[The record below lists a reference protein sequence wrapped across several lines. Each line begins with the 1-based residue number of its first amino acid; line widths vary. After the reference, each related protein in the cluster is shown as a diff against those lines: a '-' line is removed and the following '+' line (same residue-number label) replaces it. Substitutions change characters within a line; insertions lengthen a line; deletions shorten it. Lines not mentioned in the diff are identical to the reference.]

1 MDTVIT
7 LTLFRKTVRASAWAV
22 LLVDLFVL
30 VVWAA
35 SGGGSFWPIWV
46 WLPTGLAV
54 ASAWW
59 AGAATSGYARQA
71 GEAVLVSLF
80 LVGVWAA
87 GGRGSFWPVWPIAVI
102 ALVFGLEAVTRRKKD
117 EARVEELTHSRAGA
131 VEAAE
136 SQLRRI
142 ERDLHD
148 GAQARLVALGMNI
161 GMAEQQLAKDPEKAQ
176 EHLAEARAAAAAALQ
191 ELRDLA
197 RGIHPPILADRG
209 LDAAIR
215 ALTAHAGVPVSVDV
229 ELAERPPETVETAAY
244 FVAAEGLANALKHAR
259 ASRIDIDVH
268 EREDAI
274 VVRVLDDGSGGAAE
288 DGGGLH
294 GLRQRIEALDGSLRI
309 ASPEGGPTVIE
320 AVLPCAR

>member
-35 SGGGSFWPIWV
+35 SGAGSFWPVWV

-59 AGAATSGYARQA
+59 TGRAPSRFAKQA
-71 GEAVLVSLF
+71 GEAALFSLF
-80 LVGVWAA
+80 LIGVWAA
-87 GGRGSFWPVWPIAVI
+87 AGRGSFWPVWPIAVL
-102 ALVFGLEAVTRRKKD
+102 ALVFGLQALKRGKKD
-117 EARVEELTHSRAGA
+117 EARVEELTQTRAGA

-136 SQLRRI
+136 TQLRRI

-161 GMAEQQLAKDPEKAQ
+161 GMAEQQLEKDPEKAQ
-176 EHLAEARAAAAAALQ
+176 EHLAEARKAAGAALQ

-197 RGIHPPILADRG
+197 R
-209 LDAAIR
+209 
-215 ALTAHAGVPVSVDV
+215 
-229 ELAERPPETVETAAY
+229 
-244 FVAAEGLANALKHAR
+244 
-259 ASRIDIDVH
+259 
-268 EREDAI
+268 
-274 VVRVLDDGSGGAAE
+274 
-288 DGGGLH
+288 
-294 GLRQRIEALDGSLRI
+294 
-309 ASPEGGPTVIE
+309 
-320 AVLPCAR
+320 

>member
-1 MDTVIT
+1 MDSVIT
-7 LTLFRKTVRASAWAV
+7 LTLFRKTVRASAWAL

-46 WLPTGLAV
+46 WLPTALAV

-59 AGAATSGYARQA
+59 AGEAKSRWARRV
-71 GEAVLVSLF
+71 GEAVLLSLF
-80 LVGVWAA
+80 LIGVWAA
-87 GGRGSFWPVWPIAVI
+87 AGRGSFWPVWPIAVI
-102 ALVFGLEAVTRRKKD
+102 ALALGLEAITRGKKD
-117 EARVEELTHSRAGA
+117 EARVEELTQTRAGA

-136 SQLRRI
+136 TQLRRI

-148 GAQARLVALGMNI
+148 GAQARLVALGMNL
-161 GMAEQQLAKDPEKAQ
+161 GLAEQQLEKDPQQAQ
-176 EHLAEARAAAAAALQ
+176 EHLAEARKAAGAALQ

-215 ALTAHAGVPVSVDV
+215 TLAAHAAVPVSVDV
-229 ELAERPPETVETAAY
+229 ELAERPPAAVETAAY
-244 FVAAEGLANALKHAR
+244 FVAAEGLANALKHAQ

-268 EREDAI
+268 KRDDAI
-274 VVRVLDDGSGGAAE
+274 VVRVLDDGRGGVSEA
-288 DGGGLH
+288 GGGLH
-294 GLRQRIEALDGSLRI
+294 GLRQRVEALDGSLRI

-320 AVLPCAR
+320 AVLPCAP

>member
-1 MDTVIT
+1 MDSVIT
-7 LTLFRKTVRASAWAV
+7 LTLFRRTVRASAWAL

-46 WLPTGLAV
+46 WLPTGLAI

-59 AGAATSGYARQA
+59 AGEAPNRWSRRI
-71 GEAVLVSLF
+71 GEAVLLSLF
-80 LVGVWAA
+80 LIGIWAA
-87 GGRGSFWPVWPIAVI
+87 SGRGSFWPVWPIAVI
-102 ALVFGLEAVTRRKKD
+102 ALVLGLEAITRDRKQD
-117 EARVEELTHSRAGA
+117 ARVEELTQSRAGA

-136 SQLRRI
+136 TQLRRI

-161 GMAEQQLAKDPEKAQ
+161 GLAEQQLEKDPEKAQ
-176 EHLAEARAAAAAALQ
+176 EHLAEARKAAGAALQ

-197 RGIHPPILADRG
+197 RGIHPPILTDRG

-215 ALTAHAGVPVSVDV
+215 ALAAHAAVPVSVDV
-229 ELAERPPETVETAAY
+229 ELAERPPVAVETAAY
-244 FVAAEGLANALKHAR
+244 FVAAESLANALKHAQ

-268 EREDAI
+268 KREQAL
-274 VVRVLDDGSGGAAE
+274 VVRVLDDGRGGVSE

-294 GLRQRIEALDGSLRI
+294 GLRQRVEALDGSLRI

-320 AVLPCAR
+320 AVLPCAP

>member
-1 MDTVIT
+1 MDSVIT
-7 LTLFRKTVRASAWAV
+7 LTLFRKTVRASAWAL

-59 AGAATSGYARQA
+59 AGAAPSRWARRI
-71 GEAVLVSLF
+71 GEAVLLSLF
-80 LVGVWAA
+80 LIGIWAA
-87 GGRGSFWPVWPIAVI
+87 SGRGSFWPVWPIAVI
-102 ALVFGLEAVTRRKKD
+102 ALVLGLEAITRGKKQD
-117 EARVEELTHSRAGA
+117 ARVEELTQSRAGA

-136 SQLRRI
+136 TQLRRI

-161 GMAEQQLAKDPEKAQ
+161 GLAEQQLEKDPEKAQ
-176 EHLAEARAAAAAALQ
+176 EHLAEARKAAGAALQ

-197 RGIHPPILADRG
+197 RGIHPPILTDRG

-215 ALTAHAGVPVSVDV
+215 ALAAHAAVPVSVDV
-229 ELAERPPETVETAAY
+229 ELAERPPVAVETAAY
-244 FVAAEGLANALKHAR
+244 FVAAESLANALKHAR

-268 EREDAI
+268 KRDDAL
-274 VVRVLDDGSGGAAE
+274 VVRVLDDGRGGVSE

-294 GLRQRIEALDGSLRI
+294 GLRQRVEALDGSLRI

-320 AVLPCAR
+320 AVLPCAP

>member
-1 MDTVIT
+1 MDSVIT
-7 LTLFRKTVRASAWAV
+7 LTLFRKTVRASAWAL

-59 AGAATSGYARQA
+59 AGEAPNGWARRV
-71 GEAVLVSLF
+71 GEAVLLSLF
-80 LVGVWAA
+80 LIGIWAA
-87 GGRGSFWPVWPIAVI
+87 SGRGSFWPVWPIAVI
-102 ALVFGLEAVTRRKKD
+102 ALVLGLESITRGKKQ
-117 EARVEELTHSRAGA
+117 EARVEELTQSRAGA

-136 SQLRRI
+136 TQLRRI

-161 GMAEQQLAKDPEKAQ
+161 GLAEQQLEKDPEKAQ
-176 EHLAEARAAAAAALQ
+176 EHLAEARKAAGAALE

-197 RGIHPPILADRG
+197 RGIHPPILTDRG

-215 ALTAHAGVPVSVDV
+215 ALAAHAAVPVSVDV
-229 ELAERPPETVETAAY
+229 ELAERPPVAVETAAY
-244 FVAAEGLANALKHAR
+244 FVAAESLANALKHAQ

-268 EREDAI
+268 RREQAL
-274 VVRVLDDGSGGAAE
+274 VVRVLDDGRGGVSE

-294 GLRQRIEALDGSLRI
+294 GLRQRVEALDGSLRI

-320 AVLPCAR
+320 AVLPCAP